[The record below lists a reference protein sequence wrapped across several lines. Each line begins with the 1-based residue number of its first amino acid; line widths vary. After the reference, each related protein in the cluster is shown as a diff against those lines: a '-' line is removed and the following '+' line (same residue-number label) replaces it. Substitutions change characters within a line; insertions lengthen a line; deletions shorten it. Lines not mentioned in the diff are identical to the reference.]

1 MDFLLEQIAGFG
13 VLFEIRLP
21 FRLGHHGRAPAAAIG
36 RIFVDPDMDIAVDV
50 SGLGD
55 QPRQRLTEMPLLNG
69 KTVFFIERH
78 LFSQAACANG
88 VGAVIEQHVP
98 PVGLERFRAKSTM
111 PVRRCNHAVARDEKA
126 TAARNLP
133 IINSGDGRYLLQ
145 PHHDAVDRTAAIH
158 NGEPHEARPFR
169 LE

>member
-1 MDFLLEQIAGFG
+1 
-13 VLFEIRLP
+13 
-21 FRLGHHGRAPAAAIG
+21 
-36 RIFVDPDMDIAVDV
+36 
-50 SGLGD
+50 
-55 QPRQRLTEMPLLNG
+55 MPLLNG
-69 KTVFFIERH
+69 KAVFFIERH

-111 PVRRCNHAVARDEKA
+111 PARRCNHAVARDEA
-126 TAARNLP
+126 SRER
-133 IINSGDGRYLLQ
+133 GLLQ
-145 PHHDAVDRTAAIH
+145 SHHDAVDRTAAIH